1 MNKLFILPFIFALMS
16 CGNSG
21 SKDSAVAETVAQPAE
36 NTAAPVAP
44 VSAIKKYGIKSGIVT
59 FESTGMGI
67 KQKVVLYFDDFGA
80 REAEEKYDDANNI
93 TEATLCDGTNR
104 YTIVYKNKTATN
116 NGACY
121 RGIAYKFDWDE
132 VSKADQ
138 KYKAQKL
145 ANISIAGKD
154 CESFSMESSGNKI
167 TYAGYLNVCTL
178 IDQATQYG
186 QITYRAVSFEENPT
200 IPADKLNVPADFQ
213 LK

>member
-36 NTAAPVAP
+36 NTVAPVAP

-186 QITYRAVSFEENPT
+186 QITYRAISFEENPT

-213 LK
+213 IK